1 MARFLTTVPTNH
13 GYVNLGL
20 VQSYPTGGTGPVAYG
35 PTSYFGSDPLPA
47 VGGDSINT
55 AIDLGSFTSVFRSD
69 PIRGTHGGL
78 TRKQSTFYKLRL
90 IKPRSIQITQD
101 YSQTAYTRQTNR
113 NTLIAFYKIEDGT
126 HRRELAI
133 NNEGYVVKEA
143 SIDVSE
149 QDVGERLTDY
159 PITLLDSGEYMFVI
173 TNDIRYQE
181 TEYAITLQVF
191 LTDWRFTEESVEEAL
206 DFDSVTERAESIIDF
221 GLLVAA

>member
-1 MARFLTTVPTNH
+1 
-13 GYVNLGL
+13 
-20 VQSYPTGGTGPVAYG
+20 
-35 PTSYFGSDPLPA
+35 
-47 VGGDSINT
+47 
-55 AIDLGSFTSVFRSD
+55 
-69 PIRGTHGGL
+69 L

-149 QDVGERLTDY
+149 EDVGERLTDY

-206 DFDSVTERAESIIDF
+206 DFDSVTESAESIIDF
-221 GLLVAA
+221 GSLVAA

>member
-149 QDVGERLTDY
+149 EDVGERLTDY
-159 PITLLDSGEYMFVI
+159 PITLLDPGEYMFVI

-191 LTDWRFTEESVEEAL
+191 LTDWRFTPESVEEGL
-206 DFDSVTERAESIIDF
+206 DFDSVTESAESIIDF
-221 GLLVAA
+221 GSLVAA

>member
-20 VQSYPTGGTGPVAYG
+20 VESYPTGGTGPVAYG

-55 AIDLGSFTSVFRSD
+55 AIDLGNFTSVFRSD
-69 PIRGTHGGL
+69 SITGTHGGL

-143 SIDVSE
+143 SVDVSE
-149 QDVGERLTDY
+149 EDVGERLTDY
-159 PITLLDSGEYMFVI
+159 PITLLDPGEYMFVI

-181 TEYAITLQVF
+181 TEYAITLQV
-191 LTDWRFTEESVEEAL
+191 LLIDWRFTSESVEEAL
-206 DFDSVTERAESIIDF
+206 DFDLVTESAESIIDF
-221 GLLVAA
+221 GSLVAA